1 MLKKKI
7 RLKMTKSQKEAVSE
21 GLAMFFFDYFQSR
34 QNNRK
39 RNNKVAIHE
48 AGFPG
53 EDFPTSR
60 VAT

>member
-1 MLKKKI
+1 
-7 RLKMTKSQKEAVSE
+7 MTKSQKEAVSE